1 MVYKICYCPLGV
13 LCITSTGYIT
23 SLRLWHQGHAFLDR
37 DVVRDALV
45 VGFHLSVRQQHRVR
59 LRRRMQRRMLLE
71 KASLLETGGDGR
83 KVVLELCEG
92 MLSER
97 DS

>member
-45 VGFHLSVRQQHRVR
+45 VGLHLSVRQQHRVR

-71 KASLLETGGDGR
+71 KASLYVNSY
-83 KVVLELCEG
+83 KPSQAIQAV
-92 MLSER
+92 
-97 DS
+97 